1 MAFARSSEGASE
13 GATENP
19 DAAVR
24 ACYQRLE
31 ERILARDQRGAS
43 ECYYDLLRDGRPLTE
58 MLREGVRIHAPY
70 THVPYHE
77 RIDNGF
83 VNFVNND
90 HCLLSARAT
99 LNLAQWLPREAAGL
113 PMAQTIWYIPTGLDI
128 WNQKINKAPGHYAR
142 GMAPQQSAPPKP
154 VVHWPDQEPERLA
167 GPLRERLDH
176 WLTLVHRGHVL
187 EAYRVFLGLMLH
199 APDRQA
205 ALAELV
211 FAGLIDLQDRAF
223 LNRSYTTGHKSYRAR
238 ATVELGTA
246 IGWHDAHAILYAGAL
261 DMAVGPRWYSTY
273 EMACNCIT
281 HYLEQQKISAIP
293 YAGVT
298 AKELAL
304 LQNSE
309 PLRAEEAEAFLE
321 VLLGEHEPA
330 YLEYLSRLLLAGK
343 GPRQI
348 LDVLQIGA
356 AQVLLR
362 THDSLNFSI
371 SQHCYEYCNTL
382 GWFFDSFAHP
392 QRLKL
397 LYCAASFLNRNAWHQ
412 KHIGEWHAHRPG
424 PVAAAER
431 MSAAQLRQRITAAIV
446 ALDGEQA
453 VAWTTAYLANGGASQ
468 PLVQELA
475 LTACRLGNDPHN
487 QELAQ
492 CLLEDYAK
500 NRGFD
505 RNQLLLACVQHTAVH
520 RKYGDYLECGRRY
533 ARAMGVAALS

>member
-1 MAFARSSEGASE
+1 MSLA
-13 GATENP
+13 
-19 DAAVR
+19 AAVDAQGPSGR
-24 ACYQRLE
+24 ALYDKLE
-31 ERILARDQRGAS
+31 DRVLARDQVGAS
-43 ECYYDLLRDGRPLTE
+43 ACYYDLVRNGRPLTE
-58 MLREGVRIHAPY
+58 MLREAVRIHGPY

-99 LNLAQWLPREAAGL
+99 LHLSKWLPAEAVGL

-142 GMAPQQSAPPKP
+142 GMRGQGGTPANPPTP
-154 VVHWPDQEPERLA
+154 IVHWPDQEPERLD
-167 GPLRERLDH
+167 GPLRDRLDH
-176 WLTLVHRGHVL
+176 WLTLVHRGRVL
-187 EAYRVFLGLMLH
+187 EAYRVFLGLMQNKPERK
-199 APDRQA
+199 AV
-205 ALAELV
+205 LAELV

-246 IGWHDAHAILYAGAL
+246 IGWDDAHSVLYAGAL
-261 DMAVGPRWYSTY
+261 DIAVGPRWYSTY
-273 EMACNCIT
+273 EMACNCVT

-293 YAGVT
+293 YAGTT

-304 LQNSE
+304 LANTE
-309 PLRAEEAEAFLE
+309 PLTASEAEAFLE
-321 VLLGEHEPA
+321 VVLRQQEPA
-330 YLEYLSRLLLAGK
+330 YLEHLSRLLLAGK

-356 AQVLLR
+356 AQVLLE
-362 THDSLNFSI
+362 TQDSLNFSI

-382 GWFFDSFAHP
+382 GWFYDTFEHP

-397 LYCAASFLNRNAWHQ
+397 LYSAASFLNRDAWHQ
-412 KHIGEWHAHRPG
+412 RDIGEGRAYPAELPSG
-424 PVAAAER
+424 AER
-431 MSAAQLRQRITAAIV
+431 MSQPQLLERTMTAVV
-446 ALDGEQA
+446 ALDGPQA
-453 VAWTTAYLANGGASQ
+453 VAWARAYLASGADRQ
-468 PLVQELA
+468 PLVQQLA

-487 QELAQ
+487 QEIAQ

-505 RNQLLLACVQHTAVH
+505 RDRLLLACVQHTAGH
-520 RKYGDYLECGRRY
+520 RKYGDFLECSRRY
-533 ARAMGVAALS
+533 GRAMGVASLG